1 MRVMGEEGAP
11 VRVLEAEGALVR
23 VMEAE
28 GAPVR
33 VLEADVVVVGSGG
46 AGLCA
51 AAAATRAG
59 ARVVVVT
66 KGRAGL
72 ANATAWAGGGFTVSP
87 PTPGPGTLTPEEHF
101 RLSLETGR
109 HLADPEL
116 LGELCWQGPRALEE
130 LERDYSVRLDWGP
143 GGCSVGR
150 YGRPPLLA
158 GVGLTRPLLDFLRRA
173 GVPFVEETVV
183 AEVVL
188 DGGRAA
194 GVLGVDLDGRCL
206 VAVEAPAVVVATGGG
221 GAIYGRTDNPPRLTG
236 DGYALLE
243 AAGARLVHMEFVQF
257 YPLGVAEP
265 GVPARLLDAGLL
277 DYVRLT
283 DETGT
288 EPLSGRLAEWGLKSG
303 GEVNLF
309 ARDRA
314 AVALSRHIADGHEL
328 YLHTEELDRPGVDP
342 EVVRWLT
349 AGLPRSLDP
358 LRRPLRVAPTQHYFC
373 GGAAI
378 DRCGRVRRPDGEVIP
393 GLLACGET
401 TGGVDG
407 ANRVGGN
414 ALTNIVVFG
423 LAAGKTAAEEARA
436 GGRAVTGSGRA
447 AWAGA
452 TARLRERLEGWG
464 VALDPDGS
472 LRLGG
477 LRPGGARGRTE
488 RGSVGPV
495 ELRKR
500 LAEVADRFLGPV
512 RRADTLERALS
523 ELGELERATA
533 ETSCRTPSEL
543 LQALEVLA
551 GVRTAT
557 RVAEAALAR
566 RESRGPHFR
575 EDYPLEDPALER
587 PPWA

>member
-1 MRVMGEEGAP
+1 MKI
-11 VRVLEAEGALVR
+11 LK
-23 VMEAE
+23 
-28 GAPVR
+28 
-33 VLEADVVVVGSGG
+33 ADVVVVGSGG

-51 AAAATRAG
+51 AAAAARAG

-87 PTPGPGTLTPEEHF
+87 PSPGPGTLTPEEHF

-109 HLADPEL
+109 HIADPEL

-130 LERDYSVRLDWGP
+130 LERDYGVRLDWGP

-150 YGRPPLLA
+150 YGRPPMMA

-173 GVPFVEETVV
+173 GVPIVEETVV
-183 AEVVL
+183 AEVVV
-188 DGGRAA
+188 DDGRAA
-194 GVLGVDLDGRCL
+194 GVLGVDLGAGCL
-206 VAVEAPAVVVATGGG
+206 LAVEAPAVVVATGGG

-283 DETGT
+283 DETGAG
-288 EPLSGRLAEWGLKSG
+288 PLAGRLEEWGLESG
-303 GEVNLF
+303 DEVNLF

-314 AVALSRHIADGHEL
+314 AVALARHIAEGHEL

-342 EVVRWLT
+342 EVVRWLL

-378 DRCGRVRRPDGEVIP
+378 DRRGRVRRPDGEVIP
-393 GLLACGET
+393 GLFAGGET

-423 LAAGKTAAEEARA
+423 LAAGKAAAEEARRVSAASA
-436 GGRAVTGSGRA
+436 GEVRAE
-447 AWAGA
+447 A
-452 TARLRERLEGWG
+452 TARLRERLEAWG
-464 VALDPDGS
+464 VAVGADGS
-472 LRLGG
+472 LRPGSRAALGAG
-477 LRPGGARGRTE
+477 PGRVAP
-488 RGSVGPV
+488 GPV
-495 ELRKR
+495 ELRKL
-500 LAEVADRFLGPV
+500 LAETADRFLGPV
-512 RRADTLERALS
+512 RRADTLERALA
-523 ELGELERATA
+523 ELGELGRAAA
-533 ETSCRTPSEL
+533 ETPCRTPSEL
-543 LQALEVLA
+543 LLAFELGA

-557 RVAEAALAR
+557 LVAQAALGR

-575 EDYPLEDPALER
+575 EDYPREDPALTR
-587 PPWA
+587 PPWGTGS